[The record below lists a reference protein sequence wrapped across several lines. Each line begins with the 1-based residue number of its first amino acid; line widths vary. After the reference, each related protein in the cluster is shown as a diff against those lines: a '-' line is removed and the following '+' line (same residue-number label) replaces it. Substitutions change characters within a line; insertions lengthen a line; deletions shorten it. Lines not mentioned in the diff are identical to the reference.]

1 MTPQAPRRWPVVAIG
16 LVGAVALAISVQ
28 AGVWWS
34 VGDGTVT
41 IGPFG
46 SHQCFGGDCGGSGLG
61 WIGGSD
67 LWMRSAIATGVA
79 GALASLL
86 LVALAGACAARRVPR
101 VLARMALSTLA
112 AAVACAAYFVSQFP
126 GVAGAGVDRGLVL
139 YAIGV
144 VAGAGAAIAVLRAA

>member
-1 MTPQAPRRWPVVAIG
+1 MSSRWLVVAVG
-16 LVGAVALAISVQ
+16 LVGAAALAISVQ

-34 VGDGTVT
+34 VGDVT

-46 SHQCFGGDCGGSGLG
+46 SHNCFGGDCSGSGLG

-79 GALASLL
+79 GAVASLL

-101 VLARMALSTLA
+101 VLARMTLSALVA
-112 AAVACAAYFVSQFP
+112 AIACAAYFVSQFP
-126 GVAGAGVDRGLVL
+126 GVAGAGMDRGLVL
-139 YAIGV
+139 FAVGV
-144 VAGAGAAIAVLRAA
+144 VAGAAAAIVVLRAA

>member
-1 MTPQAPRRWPVVAIG
+1 MTSQPPRRWPAVAVG

-34 VGDGTVT
+34 VGDVT

-46 SHQCFGGDCGGSGLG
+46 SHQCFSGDCGGSGLG

-86 LVALAGACAARRVPR
+86 LIALAGACAARRVPR
-101 VLARMALSTLA
+101 VLARMTLSALA

-126 GVAGAGVDRGLVL
+126 GVAGAGIDRGLAL
-139 YAIGV
+139 FAIGV
-144 VAGAGAAIAVLRAA
+144 VAGVVAAIAVLRAA